1 MAHQRISSRRMGVA
15 LLVIFLMAG
24 LLVSRLVDVQVVR
37 AAELQEQSAEI
48 RTTSEVIWAS
58 RGSIVDSFGN
68 DLATDVDRYDVSADP
83 RKVGDFRRDGE
94 MVTVMAAMAEIALI
108 TGANADELLY
118 AVNSN
123 PEAHFT
129 YLVKSVSPEDRQ
141 ALRELRNPWLQ
152 MDLVRER
159 TYPFG
164 PVTANLTGML
174 GTDEPLAGVER
185 KYDSCLRAINGTATY
200 QKGADGI
207 RLPGTTQLVEEPI
220 HGGDVRLT
228 IDSDLQW
235 YVLQTLAEHGSN
247 LGAQYGSAMV
257 VRVEDGHVLA
267 AADWPTFDPNDFSE
281 SPVEFMGARAF
292 SSPYEPGS
300 IMKSVGIAML
310 IDGGYTYSEDKIVA
324 PGFYEVYPGRYIK
337 NFLVADDRQL
347 TTAGVLHTSSNTGI
361 SVLADRMPKAEATR
375 YLRNFGFG
383 EVTGIDFLGESSG
396 QVLPVDQVDVVTRYN
411 QFFGQGISV
420 TAAQMASSYQT
431 LANDGVRVP
440 LRLVDG
446 CLTNDGEFVP
456 EPVAEP
462 VQVVSASAAQQT
474 VRMMETIVSQGPL
487 RNTLEV
493 PGYRVAAKTGTAEI
507 ATSTGYGD
515 DRVISLAGMA
525 PAENPEYVVL
535 VSFYKPQTSR
545 VSTAAAPAF
554 HEILSHVLKHYRVAP
569 STEPAILPP
578 LTW

>member
-474 VRMMETIVSQGPL
+474 VRMMETIVAQGPL

>member
-446 CLTNDGEFVP
+446 GLTNDGEFVP

>member
-83 RKVGDFRRDGE
+83 RKVGDFRRDGDV
-94 MVTVMAAMAEIALI
+94 VTVMAAMAEIALI

-474 VRMMETIVSQGPL
+474 VRMMETIVAQGPL